1 MFKKVLILTAAVFT
15 AASVYAS
22 AESYPVA
29 ELMKNPDVNGVEIP
43 QVSDFLDID
52 EYIPTLFV
60 TAQNPSAT
68 AVEKAMLSGEVENG
82 KISADGG
89 HVGYDNGETASV
101 YTLTINPGDYTID
114 GFCVS
119 CTAGDE
125 SMIKDFRL
133 PAITGGDV
141 EVNLVVNR
149 PDAVIKLGTLK
160 TNGKDAFNG
169 NGIPYAFEI
178 VEGEASD
185 WRVSSD
191 GHTIEEYIGD
201 EVDTL
206 VIPNMID
213 GKIILSV
220 QNETLLDEGKVGTL
234 FGEYNEKTGIDVPAK
249 TVEISDGIQILGSFL
264 FYRCSDLSGDID
276 IPYTVRAIGP
286 YAFAGCEGLSG
297 DVDLSYCSA
306 LYPYSFAGCKNLK
319 GTLTLPAVASIPSGI
334 FVDCP
339 LSGVLEIPEGVT
351 SIGDYAFAM
360 NNSGKDGINAVAL
373 PSTLKVI
380 GAVAFQHRDAS
391 TDELVLPAGLL
402 YIGDFAFNH
411 CTGFSNTKVEIP
423 STVKVIGGDLA
434 IAKGEGTKNTGY
446 GGHVLYD
453 SFYNNE
459 EFVVNGNGAFCA
471 IDGVL
476 MSRDGTRIVTY
487 PMAKVDESYVIP
499 EGVTQIDEMA
509 FGRTK
514 VKTVTLPDSF
524 VFSTTVPENIINKEG
539 NNFAVAMYIYNN
551 CREVLTKETNP
562 SYKSIDGTVYS
573 KDGTELWYV
582 PTMHG
587 EVTVAD
593 GCTTIK
599 NGAFFCSGSP
609 VYTKWGTV
617 TIPASVTEIEEN
629 SLVYLN
635 KSRATIIVDEDNP
648 VYTVT
653 NGKIAK
659 KIRGC

>member
-15 AASVYAS
+15 AASVYVS
-22 AESYPVA
+22 AQTYPVA
-29 ELMKNPDVNGVEIP
+29 ELVKNPDVNGVQIP
-43 QVSDFLDID
+43 QVSEFLDID
-52 EYIPTLFV
+52 AYTPTLFV
-60 TAQNPSAT
+60 SAQNPSAT
-68 AVEKAMLSGEVENG
+68 PVEKATLSGNVTDG

-89 HVGYDNGETASV
+89 HIEYENGETSSV

-119 CTAGDE
+119 CTYENE
-125 SMIKDFRL
+125 SILKDFVL
-133 PAITGGDV
+133 PSVTGGDV

-160 TNGKDAFNG
+160 SNGKDAFNG
-169 NGIPYAFEI
+169 SGVPYAFEI

-191 GHTIEEYIGD
+191 GHTIEEYIGE

-234 FGEYNEKTGIDVPAK
+234 FGEYGADVPAK
-249 TVEISDGIQILGSFL
+249 KVEISDGIQLLGTFL
-264 FYRCSDLSGDID
+264 LYGCSDLSGDID

-286 YAFAGCEGLSG
+286 YAFAGCEGLTG

-306 LYPYSFAGCKNLK
+306 LYPYSFAGCKNLN
-319 GTLTLPAVASIPSGI
+319 GTLTLPGVTSIPRGI
-334 FVDCP
+334 FIDCP

-360 NNSGKDGINAVAL
+360 NNSNVDGIESVIL
-373 PSTLKVI
+373 PSTLKEI
-380 GAVAFQHRDAS
+380 GAVAFQHRDNE
-391 TDELVLPAGLL
+391 TDELVLPDGLL
-402 YIGDFAFNH
+402 HIGDFAFNH

-423 STVKVIGGDLA
+423 STVRVIGGDFA
-434 IAKGEGTKNTGY
+434 IAQGEGTENTGY

-459 EFVVNGNGAFCA
+459 EFVVNGDGAFCA
-471 IDGVL
+471 TDGVL
-476 MSRDGTRIVTY
+476 MSSDGTRIVTY
-487 PMAKVDESYVIP
+487 PMAKLDESYEIA

-514 VKTVTLPDSF
+514 VKTITLPDSF
-524 VFSTTVPENIINKEG
+524 VFSTEVPENIINKDG

-551 CREVLTKETNP
+551 CESVLVKDTNP
-562 SYKSIDGTVYS
+562 NYKSVDGIVYS
-573 KDGTELWYV
+573 KDGKELWYV
-582 PTMHG
+582 PTMHAS
-587 EVTVAD
+587 VTIAD

-599 NGAFFCSGSP
+599 NGAFFCSGSSS
-609 VYTKWGTV
+609 YTKWGTV
-617 TIPASVTEIEEN
+617 TIPASVTKIEEN
-629 SLVYLN
+629 SLKYLN
-635 KSRATIIVDEDNP
+635 SSGATLVVDAENT
-648 VYTVT
+648 VYTVLQ
-653 NGKIAK
+653 NKIVK
-659 KIRGC
+659 K

>member
-15 AASVYAS
+15 AASVYVS

-29 ELMKNPDVNGVEIP
+29 ELVKNPDINGVEIP

-52 EYIPTLFV
+52 AYIPTFFV
-60 TAQNPSAT
+60 SAQNPSAT
-68 AVEKAMLSGEVENG
+68 PVEKATLSGNVDGG
-82 KISADGG
+82 KISADGEY
-89 HVGYDNGETASV
+89 VEYENGETASV

-114 GFCVS
+114 GFCIS
-119 CTAGDE
+119 CTYQNE
-125 SMIKDFRL
+125 SVIKDFNL
-133 PAITGGDV
+133 PAVTGGDV
-141 EVNLVVNR
+141 EVSLVVNR

-160 TNGKDAFNG
+160 SNGKDAFNG

-178 VEGEASD
+178 VEGDASD

-220 QNETLLDEGKVGTL
+220 QNGALLNEGKVGTL
-234 FGEYNEKTGIDVPAK
+234 FGEYNEQTGIDVPAK
-249 TVEISDGIQILGSFL
+249 SVDISDGIQILGTFL
-264 FYRCSDLSGDID
+264 FYGCDELSGDID

-286 YAFAGCEGLSG
+286 YAFAGCEGLTG

-319 GTLTLPAVASIPSGI
+319 GTITLPQVASIPNGI
-334 FVDCP
+334 FIDCP
-339 LSGVLEIPEGVT
+339 LSGVLEIPEGVM

-360 NNSGKDGINAVAL
+360 NNSGSDGTDAMVL

-380 GAVAFQHRDAS
+380 G
-391 TDELVLPAGLL
+391 
-402 YIGDFAFNH
+402 GDH
-411 CTGFSNTKVEIP
+411 
-423 STVKVIGGDLA
+423 A
-434 IAKGEGTKNTGY
+434 ISKGEGTKNTGY
-446 GGHVLYD
+446 GGHVFYD
-453 SFYNNE
+453 SFYKNT
-459 EFVVNGNGAFCA
+459 EFVVNGNGTFCA
-471 IDGVL
+471 TDGVL
-476 MSRDGTRIVTY
+476 MSADGARIVTY
-487 PMAKVDESYVIP
+487 PMAKADESYVIP

-514 VKTVTLPDSF
+514 VKTITLPDSF
-524 VFSTTVPENIINKEG
+524 VFDTEVPENIINKDG
-539 NNFAVAMYIYNN
+539 NNFAVAMYVYNS
-551 CREVLTKETNP
+551 CESVLVKDTNP
-562 SYKSIDGTVYS
+562 NYKSVDGAVYS
-573 KDGTELWYV
+573 KDGTTLWYV
-582 PTMHG
+582 PTMN
-587 EVTVAD
+587 VSVNIAD
-593 GCTTIK
+593 GCKEIK

-617 TIPASVTEIEEN
+617 TIPASVTEIGEN

-635 KSRATIIVDEDNP
+635 KSGATIVVDEENP
-648 VYTVT
+648 VYTVS
-653 NGKIAK
+653 NGKIVK
-659 KIRGC
+659 K